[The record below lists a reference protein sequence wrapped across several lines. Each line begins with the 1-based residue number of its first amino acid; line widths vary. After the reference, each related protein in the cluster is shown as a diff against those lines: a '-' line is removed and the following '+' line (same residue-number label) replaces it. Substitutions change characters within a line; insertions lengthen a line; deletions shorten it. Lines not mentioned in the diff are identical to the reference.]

1 MRFPVIAGSAA
12 VAALALLAAAPASAQ
27 TLGTGI
33 PLNQDDNTKT
43 PEQIQK
49 QKAVE
54 DAYKASLRKIPD
66 AKPADPWGNMRSVD
80 TSAGTTGKPVQ
91 LKPKTAPKKTN
102 SAAN

>member
-1 MRFPVIAGSAA
+1 MRFPVIATFAA
-12 VAALALLAAAPASAQ
+12 AAALTLVATVPASSQ
-27 TLGTGI
+27 TFGTGI
-33 PLNQDDNTKT
+33 PLNQEDTTKT
-43 PEQIQK
+43 PEQVAK
-49 QKAVE
+49 QKATE
-54 DAYKASLRKIPD
+54 DAYKATLRKLPD